1 METYCTQDRCSEC
14 PGRLVCH
21 CLQVT
26 EDAVLAAVST
36 FALTTVSEVRRYTG
50 AGDGCTACHGKLQ
63 GFSNQR
69 VILLVPHL
77 LGQVVL
83 QADRLDQAELRLQP
97 VDVFL
102 GFDQDRLDQ
111 FAGAVVLEAGA
122 QVDGCVVMLDAAHL
136 QLARSF
142 SNCSLTSVPTRITS

>member
-63 GFSNQR
+63 R
-69 VILLVPHL
+69 
-77 LGQVVL
+77 
-83 QADRLDQAELRLQP
+83 
-97 VDVFL
+97 
-102 GFDQDRLDQ
+102 
-111 FAGAVVLEAGA
+111 VLEQA
-122 QVDGCVVMLDAAHL
+122 
-136 QLARSF
+136 SY
-142 SNCSLTSVPTRITS
+142 SSSSPICSVK